1 MARQFGSS
9 FTLIDTGT
17 QGVLGSGREE
27 YRMPTVYARTLR
39 RAAELLGGEGVLTAR
54 LGVTKKE
61 LDLWL
66 RNFVRPPNDVFLK
79 AADIVG
85 EHELRVLNERR
96 NVPRS

>member
-1 MARQFGSS
+1 M
-9 FTLIDTGT
+9 
-17 QGVLGSGREE
+17 
-27 YRMPTVYARTLR
+27 
-39 RAAELLGGEGVLTAR
+39 LTAR